1 MTKSGYLLVLATVL
15 ASPLSADR
23 PADRREHEHDG
34 QCGHDEPGNGG
45 GHGRHRSVCG
55 AVTVSNPERPH
66 ARDPFSVRKTLDLQ
80 FRMRVRTRDE
90 ESHVVSFRVLTPNGH
105 LYQELQAPPEV
116 KKNKEN
122 DDDDRDDRGDHDDH
136 DRRMSR
142 VSARL
147 PVAGTFIVTS
157 SLFGQ
162 WRVVPYIDDDPEPC
176 AAPSV
181 FRIEQ

>member
-23 PADRREHEHDG
+23 PAPDRREHEHDG
-34 QCGHDEPGNGG
+34 QCGHDQPGNGG

-55 AVTVSNPERPH
+55 AVSVSVPERPR

-80 FRMRVRTRDE
+80 FRMRLRTRDE
-90 ESHVVSFRVLTPNGH
+90 EAPHAVSFRVLTPSGR
-105 LYQELQAPPEV
+105 LYQQLQAPPEV
-116 KKNKEN
+116 RENKDS
-122 DDDDRDDRGDHDDH
+122 DDDNDDHDDR

-157 SLFGQ
+157 SLFGK
-162 WRVVPYIDDDPEPC
+162 WRVVPYVDDDPEPC

-181 FRIEQ
+181 FRIVQ

>member
-1 MTKSGYLLVLATVL
+1 MTKTGYLLVLATVL

-23 PADRREHEHDG
+23 PAGQQEHEHDG
-34 QCGHDEPGNGG
+34 QCGHDQPGSGG

-55 AVTVSNPERPH
+55 AVLVSVPERPH

-80 FRMRVRTRDE
+80 FRMRVRARDE
-90 ESHVVSFRVLTPNGH
+90 EAHVVSFRVLTPNGH

-122 DDDDRDDRGDHDDH
+122 DDDGDDHDD
-136 DRRMSR
+136 RESSRSR

-147 PVAGTFIVTS
+147 PVAGTFIATN
-157 SLFGQ
+157 SLFGK

>member
-34 QCGHDEPGNGG
+34 QCGHDQPGNGG

-55 AVTVSNPERPH
+55 AVTVSVAEHPRVREPY
-66 ARDPFSVRKTLDLQ
+66 SVRNTLDLQ
-80 FRMRVRTRDE
+80 FRMRLRTRDE
-90 ESHVVSFRVLTPNGH
+90 DAHVVSFHVFTPEGH
-105 LYQELQAPPEV
+105 LYQQLQAPLAL
-116 KKNKEN
+116 KEE
-122 DDDDRDDRGDHDDH
+122 DDGDDRDDHVTRK
-136 DRRMSR
+136 SR
-142 VSARL
+142 VSARR
-147 PVAGTFIVTS
+147 PVAGTFISTS
-157 SLFGQ
+157 SLFGK
-162 WRVVPYIDDDPEPC
+162 WRVVPYVDDDPEPC